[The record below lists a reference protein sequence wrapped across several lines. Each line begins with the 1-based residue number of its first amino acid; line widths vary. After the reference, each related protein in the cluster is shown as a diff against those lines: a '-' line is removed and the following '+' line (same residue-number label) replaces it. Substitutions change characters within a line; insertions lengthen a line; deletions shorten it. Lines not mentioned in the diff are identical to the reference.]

1 MYRILLV
8 DDEWLELDT
17 LEKYMPWEE
26 MGFTVAGT
34 ASNGKEAPRLLSQW
48 EASSGSGIRSQNS
61 LMPQIVLTD
70 VKMPVMDGIALS
82 REIRSRYPDIQ
93 IIFLSGYNDF
103 EYVRTALE
111 VEACD
116 YILKPVTSEDLSK
129 AMAKARSKCSRNSR
143 RHQTQAA
150 LTAEHI
156 RQLLGLSSS
165 GQSTD
170 WEEIG
175 AACSQIL
182 HLPEGNSQFYTGM
195 IFIDEYRFL
204 SGYEDNGKAIIRELE
219 REISVFSQKNRF
231 LLFHINDSSR
241 LLLSG
246 RSLLECT
253 RYFLESG
260 DEGEGKN
267 ASRWVSACL
276 YQSPQN
282 LELLPSLC
290 EEMERFHKLH
300 VQMYG
305 SGHVIVCDMTD
316 SDKKQPIQP
325 QLPDYTALLS
335 LLQNGKYEE
344 TEKWLKEYFPEKTGT
359 GDFLTRRAF
368 ELADRIYSCVI
379 ATNPNIRQHFE
390 AQRADLF
397 GKLTTVQSPELI
409 RSVLARFF
417 FEVSDA
423 LVSLK
428 GDHHLEIVER
438 LQEII
443 SRDYARPLTIES
455 LAEQVYMSP
464 NYLRTLFKDYTGETV
479 LEYITRTRIEASVRL
494 LRDTNLRIHEI
505 SSRVGYENP
514 SHYCAVFRRQIGITP
529 NQYRNKIAKEKKQ

>member
-34 ASNGKEAPRLLSQW
+34 ASNGKEALRLLSKW
-48 EASSGSGIRSQNS
+48 EASAGPEIHTQDSQ
-61 LMPQIVLTD
+61 LPQVILTD
-70 VKMPVMDGIALS
+70 VKMPIMDGITLS
-82 REIRSRYPDIQ
+82 REIRNRYPDMQ

-116 YILKPVTSEDLSK
+116 YILKPATEEVLSK
-129 AMAKARSKCSRNSR
+129 AMEKVRSRCSQTSR
-143 RHQTQAA
+143 KHQTQAA
-150 LTAEHI
+150 LTAESI
-156 RQLLGLSSS
+156 RQMLGLSSS
-165 GQSTD
+165 GQNAD
-170 WEEIG
+170 WGEIG

-182 HLPEGNSQFYTGM
+182 HLPSGNSMFYTGM
-195 IFIDEYRFL
+195 FFIDEYHFL
-204 SGYEDNGKAIIRELE
+204 SGYEDNGRTIIRELE
-219 REISVFSQKNRF
+219 QEIRSFSRKNRF
-231 LLFHINDSSR
+231 LLFHITDPSW

-260 DEGEGKN
+260 GQGEGKN

-276 YQSPQN
+276 YQSPQG
-282 LELLPSLC
+282 LQQLPFLC
-290 EEMERFHKLH
+290 EEMERFRKLH

-305 SGHVIVCDMTD
+305 SGHVIVCDVTGDDERSAM
-316 SDKKQPIQP
+316 QL
-325 QLPDYTALLS
+325 QLPDYTSLLS

-344 TEKWLKEYFPEKTGT
+344 TEKWLKKYFPEKTGY
-359 GDFLTRRAF
+359 GDFLINRAF
-368 ELADRIYSCVI
+368 ELIDRIYSCVI
-379 ATNPNIRQHFE
+379 ATNPHIRQHFE
-390 AQRADLF
+390 EQRAGLF

-423 LVSLK
+423 LASLK

-438 LQEII
+438 LREII
-443 SRDYARPLTIES
+443 NRDYAKPLTIES

-479 LEYITRTRIEASVRL
+479 LEYITRTRIEASVQL

-514 SHYCAVFRRQIGITP
+514 SHYCAVFRRQIGVTP
-529 NQYRNKIAKEKKQ
+529 NQYRNKIAKEKEK